1 MIAPTQGLLALVLAV
16 CAAIGF
22 GLGGYRVWK
31 LYRYMRLGWNEDRTD
46 QPARR
51 LRDELVIYLGQS
63 KLFKRPYVVR
73 GIAHALIFWGFI
85 VITIGTVDLLLNGIF
100 GLHVPGTETGLFA
113 WTIDLFAIAVLAS
126 IALAA
131 VRRLFFRPPRMH
143 VASGGYVILALIA
156 VLMLSLLVFETAG
169 IAAEMGKKG
178 FTPPPLA
185 GLFAPAVRGP
195 SAPAV
200 FAGAWWIHV
209 LTVLAFAAYLP
220 QTKHLHIATTLPNVL
235 FRSQR
240 PRGALRPIKDLEE
253 QETFGAATLRD
264 LSWKQHLDGYTCTE
278 CGRCSDQC
286 PALATGKPL
295 DPQKIVLDL
304 RDLLLREGDL
314 LLRDPKATGT
324 PPAHQSEQKPEE
336 LWACTTCAAC
346 VEACPVTIEHV
357 DKIVDMRRFLTMMES
372 SAPPEAQRALT
383 NIERAGNP
391 WGEPREA
398 RGDWAEGLEV
408 PTFADRPDAEYL
420 YFVGCAASYDRRNQR
435 VAKALAQILKAAGLS
450 FAILAREE
458 TCNGDP
464 ARRIGNEYLWQ
475 QQAQANIETFDRYK
489 VRKIITSCPHCFNT
503 IANEFPQLGGSYEVV
518 HALTLVDTL
527 IKEGRVRMSGTAGD
541 VASVARPLAPRPTHE
556 DGIMAMGPLVA
567 RDRDSLDLAGRP
579 APTAGPDRGN
589 VASEPKHNETL
600 AGRPAP
606 TADPDR
612 GNVADRRALTDAPG
626 ETVAYHDPC
635 YLGRHNKIYDAPRSV
650 MDAVPGVERVEI
662 EPYARERGFCCGAG
676 GGRMWMEEKVG
687 QRVNHRRID
696 QLRAAQAGATKV
708 ASGCPFCL
716 IMLEEG
722 VGAKGLQEQVQ
733 PVDVLE
739 LVAARL
745 EGSPPA

>member
-1 MIAPTQGLLALVLAV
+1 MTAPTQGLLALVLALA
-16 CAAIGF
+16 AAIGF
-22 GLGGYRVWK
+22 GIGGYRVWK
-31 LYRYMRLGWNEDRTD
+31 LYRYMRLGWDEDRSD
-46 QPARR
+46 NVGRR

-63 KLFKRPYVVR
+63 KLFKRPYTVR

-85 VITIGTVDLLLNGIF
+85 VITVGTVDLLLNGIL
-100 GLHVPGTETGLFA
+100 GLHLPGTETGVFA
-113 WTIDLFAIAVLAS
+113 WTIDLFATLVLAS

-131 VRRLFFRPPRMH
+131 VRRMFFRPPRMH

-156 VLMLSLLVFETAG
+156 MLMLSLLIFETAG
-169 IAAEMGKKG
+169 IAAELVTKG

-185 GLFAPAVRGP
+185 GLLAPAVRGP
-195 SAPAV
+195 NAQAL
-200 FAGAWWIHV
+200 FAGAWWVHV

-220 QTKHLHIATTLPNVL
+220 RTKHLHIATTLPNVL

-240 PRGALRPIKDLEE
+240 PRGALRPITDLEE

-324 PPAHQSEQKPEE
+324 PPAHQSETKPEE
-336 LWACTTCAAC
+336 LWACTTCLAC

-372 SAPPEAQRALT
+372 AAPPEAQRALS

-391 WGEPREA
+391 WGEAREA
-398 RGDWAEGLEV
+398 RGDWAEGLQI
-408 PTFADRPDAEYL
+408 PTLAERPDAEYL

-435 VAKALAQILKAAGLS
+435 VAKALAAILNAAGLS
-450 FAILAREE
+450 FAILGREE

-475 QQAQANIETFDRYK
+475 LQAQANIETFDRYK
-489 VRKIITSCPHCFNT
+489 VRKVIASCPHCFNT
-503 IANEFPQLGGSYEVV
+503 IANEFPQLGGNYEVV
-518 HALTLVDTL
+518 HALTLVDRL
-527 IKEGRVRMSGTAGD
+527 IKDGRVRMNATAGD
-541 VASVARPLAPRPTHE
+541 VASVGRPLAPRPTHVE
-556 DGIMAMGPLVA
+556 DVTAVGPLVA
-567 RDRDSLDLAGRP
+567 RDRASLDLAGR
-579 APTAGPDRGN
+579 R
-589 VASEPKHNETL
+589 E
-600 AGRPAP
+600 
-606 TADPDR
+606 TADGHP
-612 GNVADRRALTDAPG
+612 

-635 YLGRHNKIYDAPRSV
+635 YLGRHNKIYDAPRAV

-662 EPYARERGFCCGAG
+662 EPYHRERGFCCGAG

-722 VGAKGLQEQVQ
+722 VGAKGLQDTVR

-745 EGSPPA
+745 EGSPRS